1 MKPGEGVR
9 CDWRRWRTDRPV
21 TLPPPPGRRVP
32 RRNSNTGEGGW
43 APWKL
48 VIGRDSGEASRADPG
63 TREAIAGLEA
73 RGAMADPGTREAM
86 ADPGTREAI
95 AGLEARGAMAELE
108 TQEAM
113 AGLETREAMA
123 YFLRVS
129 RAGQG
134 APWPW
139 S

>member
-32 RRNSNTGEGGW
+32 CRNSNTGEGGW

-63 TREAIAGLEA
+63 TREAMADPGTREAMAGLEA

-86 ADPGTREAI
+86 ADQGA
-95 AGLEARGAMAELE
+95 LEAMAE
-108 TQEAM
+108 
-113 AGLETREAMA
+113 LETREAMA
-123 YFLRVS
+123 VLFFLM
-129 RAGQG
+129 AMAKQG
-134 APWPW
+134 AWMALAIEP
-139 S
+139 